1 MIGFDFASIDF
12 QSGEYRTTETDAWS
26 APKKE
31 AKMIELARTHG
42 SIQVFER
49 LKGKVINASGYI
61 KAADGAAL
69 RDAIERF
76 NSLLLAGVQ
85 PLRITEDGSYREWL
99 ARLQNV
105 NISRDETQVTYAVWS
120 AQFQSEKPFA
130 VDGNV
135 DTVVDVQGITTDSYN
150 AFFTSQGSYLGQ
162 PVILITLNDIEP
174 DDSDLTIT
182 IGNPATSQY
191 LDFTD
196 TFTDGDVI
204 SINTLTKRCFRNSTP
219 ISPEGEFPSWIPGPG
234 TLAYSDSG
242 TTRDVDILAT
252 QDRRFM

>member
-42 SIQVFER
+42 SVQVFER
-49 LKGKVINASGYI
+49 LQGKTINAKGYI
-61 KAADGAAL
+61 KADDGGQL

-76 NSLLLAGVQ
+76 NSLLLIGNQ
-85 PLRITEDGSYREWL
+85 PLRITEDGEYREWM

-105 NISRDETQVTYAVWS
+105 NISRDETQVTYAIWS
-120 AQFQSEKPFA
+120 AQFVSEKSFA
-130 VDGNV
+130 VDGNT
-135 DTVVDVQGITTDSYN
+135 DTLIDVQGITTDSYN
-150 AFFTSQGSYLGQ
+150 AFFTSQGSYPGY
-162 PVILITLNDIEP
+162 PIILITLNDIEP
-174 DDSDLTIT
+174 DDAEVTIS
-182 IGNPATSQY
+182 IGNPATSQS

-204 SINTLTKRCFRNSTP
+204 SIDTLTRRCFRNTTP
-219 ISPEGEFPSWIPGPG
+219 ISPEGDFPAWIPGPG
-234 TLAYSDSG
+234 TLSYSDSG
-242 TTRDVDILAT
+242 TVRDVDILAT
-252 QDRRFM
+252 QERRFM